1 MAYLWFKS
9 FHILGFVA
17 WFAGLFYL
25 PRLFIYHIEAEER
38 QEPIR
43 SALKAEYSRIEKLLY
58 KLIMMPAMIFT
69 IVMAIGIISTEPDV
83 LKQTWLHTKLIFV
96 LLLIGFHFYCG
107 CLIGQLETETCS
119 INSLQMRRI
128 NEIPTILLGLVV
140 LLAIFKNS
148 LLMNI
153 TVLGTVILVLIFAVI
168 IQIYARKRRLKKQE
182 EQSVSSVE

>member
-43 SALKAEYSRIEKLLY
+43 TALKAEYSRIEKLLY

-83 LKQTWLHTKLIFV
+83 LKQTWLHIKLIFV

-107 CLIGQLETETCS
+107 RLIDQLQKGTCS

-128 NEIPTILLGLVV
+128 NELPTILLGLVV

-148 LLMNI
+148 LPMNI
-153 TVLGTVILVLIFAVI
+153 TVWGTAILVLIFAVI
-168 IQIYARKRRLKKQE
+168 IQIYARKRRLKKLE
-182 EQSVSSVE
+182 EPSIYSAE

>member
-9 FHILGFVA
+9 LHIIGFVA

-43 SALKAEYSRIEKLLY
+43 SALKEEYSRIEKLLY

-69 IVMAIGIISTEPDV
+69 IAMAIGIFSTELDV
-83 LKQTWLHTKLIFV
+83 LKQTWLHVKLFLV
-96 LLLIGFHFYCG
+96 FLLIGFHFYCG
-107 CLIGQLETETCS
+107 RLIRQLETETCS
-119 INSLQMRRI
+119 INSLQMRQI

-148 LLMNI
+148 LPTSI
-153 TVLGTVILVLIFAVI
+153 TAWGTIIVVSIFAVI
-168 IQIYARKRRLKKQE
+168 IQLYARKRRLQQQE
-182 EQSVSSVE
+182 ESSVTS

>member
-1 MAYLWFKS
+1 MEYLWFKS

-38 QEPIR
+38 EEPIR
-43 SALKAEYSRIEKLLY
+43 SALKEEYNRIEKLLY

-69 IVMAIGIISTEPDV
+69 VVMAIGIVSTEPDV
-83 LKQTWLHTKLIFV
+83 LKQNWLHVKLLFV

-107 CLIGQLETETCS
+107 RLAKQLEMSNCS
-119 INSLQMRRI
+119 IDSLQMRRI
-128 NEIPTILLGLVV
+128 NEIPTVLLGLVI

-148 LLMNI
+148 LPASI
-153 TVLGTVILVLIFAVI
+153 TLWGTIITILIFAIVI
-168 IQIYARKRRLKKQE
+168 QLYARKRRSQKQDE
-182 EQSVSSVE
+182 LSISS